1 MVTDAREGEYEPAY
15 ATSWTRRSCSR
26 FGECTAQPCCASR
39 KAVYGRR
46 GPIRYEDLEAELSDI
61 RRSGISVSDGE
72 VLRGVNVVA
81 GPLLARQGQL
91 VGALAVI
98 GQRDSID
105 MSADGH
111 ITRMLRRAIMAYQRA
126 TPSIAPARIEL
137 LSAQNHLDDRPL
149 RRPKAVGHQARVRRT

>member
-1 MVTDAREGEYEPAY
+1 VVAFREGLKKAGYIEGQNATIEYRWA
-15 ATSWTRRSCSR
+15 
-26 FGECTAQPCCASR
+26 
-39 KAVYGRR
+39 
-46 GPIRYEDLEAELSDI
+46 EDQYDGLSDI
-61 RRSGISVSDGE
+61 RRSGISVS
-72 VLRGVNVVA
+72 
-81 GPLLARQGQL
+81 
-91 VGALAVI
+91 

-149 RRPKAVGHQARVRRT
+149 RRPKAVGHQARVRRS